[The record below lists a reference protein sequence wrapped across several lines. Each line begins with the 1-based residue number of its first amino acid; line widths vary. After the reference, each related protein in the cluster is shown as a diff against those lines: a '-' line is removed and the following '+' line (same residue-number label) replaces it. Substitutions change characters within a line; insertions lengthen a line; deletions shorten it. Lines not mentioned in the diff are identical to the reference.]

1 MRFSEFDFL
10 IEGGGSRRQ
19 RQRAKRQQQ
28 QAPQQQAPQQQA
40 PQQQAPQQQ
49 AAPASP
55 AYAQQ
60 QAANQ
65 AQQQTMQYSLH
76 GGSAPDPTDIQHIN
90 SWADAIQS
98 GAHSPGDVPDVYLQ
112 YVNKAI
118 QGRSLS
124 APARRTGPINNRVD
138 KRADQIFINNFST
151 KLRNAKTD
159 PQFDYNKFT
168 QDYLTRNNYNTGV
181 YKLALD
187 QALDQAVTGKNDQA
201 DLALG
206 PVMLK
211 IAQANTNKAQV
222 EMPSI
227 KGMMGIPH

>member
-19 RQRAKRQQQ
+19 RQRANRQQQ
-28 QAPQQQAPQQQA
+28 QAQ
-40 PQQQAPQQQ
+40 QQQ
-49 AAPASP
+49 AAPGSP
-55 AYAQQ
+55 AYVQQQQAAQAQQ
-60 QAANQ
+60 QA
-65 AQQQTMQYSLH
+65 MQYSLH
-76 GGSAPDPTDIQHIN
+76 GGTAPDPTDIQHIN

-98 GAHSPGDVPDVYLQ
+98 GAHSPGDVPDVYQ
-112 YVNKAI
+112 QFVTQAI
-118 QGRSLS
+118 NDRSLS
-124 APARRTGPINNRVD
+124 APARRKGPINNRVD
-138 KRADQIFINNFST
+138 KRADEIFINNFST

-159 PQFDYNKFT
+159 PQFDYDKFT
-168 QDYLTRNNYNTGV
+168 QGYLTRNNYNTGV

-187 QALDQAVTGKNDQA
+187 QAVTGKND
-201 DLALG
+201 LALG
-206 PVMLK
+206 QAMLK

>member
-10 IEGGGSRRQ
+10 IEAPRTPRPGLQ
-19 RQRAKRQQQ
+19 RQQAQQ
-28 QAPQQQAPQQQA
+28 QAS
-40 PQQQAPQQQ
+40 QQAPQQQ
-49 AAPASP
+49 AAPGSP
-55 AYAQQ
+55 AYIQQQQAAQAQQ
-60 QAANQ
+60 QA
-65 AQQQTMQYSLH
+65 MQYSLH
-76 GGSAPDPTDIQHIN
+76 GGASPDPTDIQHIN

-98 GAHSPGDVPDVYLQ
+98 GAHSPNDVPDVYQQ

-118 QGRSLS
+118 QDRSLS
-124 APARRTGPINNRVD
+124 APARRKGPINNRVD

-187 QALDQAVTGKNDQA
+187 QAVTGKND
-201 DLALG
+201 LALG
-206 PVMLK
+206 QAMLK

>member
-40 PQQQAPQQQ
+40 PQQQTPQQQ

-60 QAANQ
+60 QQAAQ
-65 AQQQTMQYSLH
+65 AQQQAMQYSLH
-76 GGSAPDPTDIQHIN
+76 GGSKPDETDIQHIN

-187 QALDQAVTGKNDQA
+187 QAVTGKND
-201 DLALG
+201 LALG
-206 PVMLK
+206 QAMLK
-211 IAQANTNKAQV
+211 IAQASTNKAKV

-227 KGMMGIPH
+227 KGMMGIPN

>member
-10 IEGGGSRRQ
+10 IEARKRPRPGLQ
-19 RQRAKRQQQ
+19 RQQNQQV
-28 QAPQQQAPQQQA
+28 

-55 AYAQQ
+55 AYVQQQQAAQAQQ
-60 QAANQ
+60 QA
-65 AQQQTMQYSLH
+65 MQYSLH

-98 GAHSPGDVPDVYLQ
+98 GAHSPNDVPDVYQQ

-118 QGRSLS
+118 QDRSLS
-124 APARRTGPINNRVD
+124 APARRKGPINNRVD
-138 KRADQIFINNFST
+138 KRADQIFINNFQQ
-151 KLRNAKTD
+151 KLQREKSAVPPGQD
-159 PQFDYNKFT
+159 FDYQTFVDEYMGPK
-168 QDYLTRNNYNTGV
+168 RNNWNPGV
-181 YKLALD
+181 YKLALASAINRED
-187 QALDQAVTGKNDQA
+187 DLTLGKT
-201 DLALG
+201 
-206 PVMLK
+206 MLK

>member
-10 IEGGGSRRQ
+10 IEAPRTPRPGLQ
-19 RQRAKRQQQ
+19 RQQAQQVPQQQVPQQQVPQQPAAPGSPAYVQQQ
-28 QAPQQQAPQQQA
+28 QAAQ
-40 PQQQAPQQQ
+40 
-49 AAPASP
+49 
-55 AYAQQ
+55 AQQ
-60 QAANQ
+60 QA
-65 AQQQTMQYSLH
+65 MQYSLH
-76 GGSAPDPTDIQHIN
+76 GGAAPDPTDIQNIN

-98 GAHSPGDVPDVYLQ
+98 GAHSPNDVPDVYQQ

-118 QGRSLS
+118 QDRSLS

-159 PQFDYNKFT
+159 PQFDYDKFT

-187 QALDQAVTGKNDQA
+187 QAVTGKND
-201 DLALG
+201 LALG
-206 PVMLK
+206 QAMLK